1 MIENFDVL
9 YDWSPESMLE
19 VILPTPDAF
28 LKIKETLTRIG
39 IASKKSKTLYQS
51 CLLLHKRGRYFIV
64 HFKELFALDGRD
76 SSITQSD
83 IDRRNYIAYLLQD
96 WGLLKLAKPDL
107 EISKAA
113 LSTMKIIS
121 FKEKND
127 WELVEKY
134 QLGKKRNLEV
144 MYMNETETMLTLELP
159 VASVNK
165 ILQVLGN
172 SPFVEV
178 ANLIAVIKRQ
188 GEVQLAQMS
197 QAEEGV
203 SVEE

>member
-83 IDRRNYIAYLLQD
+83 IDRRNYIAYLIQD

-107 EISKAA
+107 
-113 LSTMKIIS
+113 
-121 FKEKND
+121 
-127 WELVEKY
+127 
-134 QLGKKRNLEV
+134 
-144 MYMNETETMLTLELP
+144 LTLELP

>member
-1 MIENFDVL
+1 
-9 YDWSPESMLE
+9 
-19 VILPTPDAF
+19 
-28 LKIKETLTRIG
+28 
-39 IASKKSKTLYQS
+39 
-51 CLLLHKRGRYFIV
+51 
-64 HFKELFALDGRD
+64 
-76 SSITQSD
+76 
-83 IDRRNYIAYLLQD
+83 
-96 WGLLKLAKPDL
+96 
-107 EISKAA
+107 
-113 LSTMKIIS
+113 
-121 FKEKND
+121 
-127 WELVEKY
+127 
-134 QLGKKRNLEV
+134 
-144 MYMNETETMLTLELP
+144 MLTLELP

>member
-1 MIENFDVL
+1 MGVIIDVIENFDVL

-96 WGLLKLAKPDL
+96 WGLLKL
-107 EISKAA
+107 
-113 LSTMKIIS
+113 
-121 FKEKND
+121 
-127 WELVEKY
+127 
-134 QLGKKRNLEV
+134 GKKRN
-144 MYMNETETMLTLELP
+144 
-159 VASVNK
+159 
-165 ILQVLGN
+165 
-172 SPFVEV
+172 FD
-178 ANLIAVIKRQ
+178 
-188 GEVQLAQMS
+188 
-197 QAEEGV
+197 
-203 SVEE
+203 

>member
-1 MIENFDVL
+1 
-9 YDWSPESMLE
+9 
-19 VILPTPDAF
+19 
-28 LKIKETLTRIG
+28 
-39 IASKKSKTLYQS
+39 
-51 CLLLHKRGRYFIV
+51 
-64 HFKELFALDGRD
+64 
-76 SSITQSD
+76 
-83 IDRRNYIAYLLQD
+83 
-96 WGLLKLAKPDL
+96 
-107 EISKAA
+107 
-113 LSTMKIIS
+113 
-121 FKEKND
+121 
-127 WELVEKY
+127 
-134 QLGKKRNLEV
+134 
-144 MYMNETETMLTLELP
+144 MNENETMLTLELP

>member
-1 MIENFDVL
+1 
-9 YDWSPESMLE
+9 
-19 VILPTPDAF
+19 
-28 LKIKETLTRIG
+28 
-39 IASKKSKTLYQS
+39 
-51 CLLLHKRGRYFIV
+51 
-64 HFKELFALDGRD
+64 
-76 SSITQSD
+76 
-83 IDRRNYIAYLLQD
+83 
-96 WGLLKLAKPDL
+96 
-107 EISKAA
+107 
-113 LSTMKIIS
+113 
-121 FKEKND
+121 
-127 WELVEKY
+127 
-134 QLGKKRNLEV
+134 
-144 MYMNETETMLTLELP
+144 MNETETMLTLELP

>member
-1 MIENFDVL
+1 MINNTGNEKLPKYFKFFYGSDFDVIENFDVL

-113 LSTMKIIS
+113 LSTIKIIS

-134 QLGKKRNLEV
+134 QLGKKRH
-144 MYMNETETMLTLELP
+144 
-159 VASVNK
+159 
-165 ILQVLGN
+165 
-172 SPFVEV
+172 FD
-178 ANLIAVIKRQ
+178 
-188 GEVQLAQMS
+188 
-197 QAEEGV
+197 
-203 SVEE
+203 